1 MRAARKVKRSGAT
14 LIVALVAVAI
24 FTSLAATNIRSVLR
38 HRQAVKSE
46 RNMIQTQLLCEAGC
60 DRAASMFA
68 SNREYAGE
76 VWLDMQDP
84 STGLVSKVDIRM
96 ERKDGKA
103 IAIVQ
108 ASLGGL
114 NQSPQRIQRTR
125 HIVLSASPEVE
136 PNR

>member
-1 MRAARKVKRSGAT
+1 MRAGRKVKRSGAT

-76 VWLDMQDP
+76 VWLDQQDP

-103 IAIVQ
+103 IASVQ

>member
-76 VWLDMQDP
+76 VWLDLQDP
-84 STGLVSKVDIRM
+84 STGLVTKVDIRM

-125 HIVLSASPEVE
+125 HIVLTANPEVE

>member
-1 MRAARKVKRSGAT
+1 MRAARNPKRSGAI

-68 SNREYAGE
+68 LNREYAGE
-76 VWLDMQDP
+76 VWLDLQDP
-84 STGLVSKVDIRM
+84 STGLVTKVDIRM
-96 ERKDGKA
+96 ERKEGKA
-103 IAIVQ
+103 IASVH

-114 NQSPQRIQRTR
+114 HQSPQRIQRTR
-125 HIVLSASPEVE
+125 HIVLSASPDVE

>member
-1 MRAARKVKRSGAT
+1 MRATRKPKRSGAI

-76 VWLDMQDP
+76 VWLDLQDP
-84 STGLVSKVDIRM
+84 STGLVTKVDIRM

>member
-1 MRAARKVKRSGAT
+1 MRAARKPKRSGAI

-60 DRAASMFA
+60 DRAATMFA
-68 SNREYAGE
+68 LNREYAGE

-84 STGLVSKVDIRM
+84 STGLVTKVDIRM

>member
-1 MRAARKVKRSGAT
+1 MRAARNPKRSGAI

-24 FTSLAATNIRSVLR
+24 FSSLAATNIRSVLR

-76 VWLDMQDP
+76 VWLDLQDP
-84 STGLVSKVDIRM
+84 STGLVTKVDIRM

-103 IAIVQ
+103 IASVQ

>member
-1 MRAARKVKRSGAT
+1 MRATRKPKRSGAI

-68 SNREYAGE
+68 LNREYAGE
-76 VWLDMQDP
+76 VWLDQQDP
-84 STGLVSKVDIRM
+84 STGLVTKVD
-96 ERKDGKA
+96 KA
-103 IAIVQ
+103 IASVQ

-114 NQSPQRIQRTR
+114 HQSPQRIQRTR

>member
-1 MRAARKVKRSGAT
+1 MRAARKVNRSGAT

-76 VWLDMQDP
+76 VWLDLQDP
-84 STGLVSKVDIRM
+84 SAGLVTKVDIRM

>member
-1 MRAARKVKRSGAT
+1 MRAGRKVKRSGAT

-60 DRAASMFA
+60 DRVASMFA

-76 VWLDMQDP
+76 VWLDQQDP
-84 STGLVSKVDIRM
+84 STGLVTKVDIRM

>member
-76 VWLDMQDP
+76 VWLDLQDP
-84 STGLVSKVDIRM
+84 STGLVTKVDIRM

>member
-1 MRAARKVKRSGAT
+1 MRAARKVNRSGAT

-76 VWLDMQDP
+76 VWLDLQDP
-84 STGLVSKVDIRM
+84 STGLVTKVDIRM

>member
-1 MRAARKVKRSGAT
+1 
-14 LIVALVAVAI
+14 
-24 FTSLAATNIRSVLR
+24 
-38 HRQAVKSE
+38 
-46 RNMIQTQLLCEAGC
+46 MIQTQLLCEAGC

-76 VWLDMQDP
+76 VWLDLQDP
-84 STGLVSKVDIRM
+84 STGLVTKVDIRM

-103 IAIVQ
+103 IASVQ

>member
-1 MRAARKVKRSGAT
+1 MRAGRKVKRSGAT

-38 HRQAVKSE
+38 HRQEVKSE

-76 VWLDMQDP
+76 VWLDQQDP

>member
-1 MRAARKVKRSGAT
+1 MRAGRKVKRSGAT

-76 VWLDMQDP
+76 VWLDLQDP
-84 STGLVSKVDIRM
+84 STGLVTKVDIRM

>member
-76 VWLDMQDP
+76 VWLDLQDP
-84 STGLVSKVDIRM
+84 STGLVTKVDIRM

-125 HIVLSASPEVE
+125 HIMLSASPEVE

>member
-76 VWLDMQDP
+76 VWLDLQDP
-84 STGLVSKVDIRM
+84 STGLVTKVDIRM

-103 IAIVQ
+103 IASVQ

>member
-1 MRAARKVKRSGAT
+1 MRAARKVKRSGAI

-68 SNREYAGE
+68 SNQEYAGE

-84 STGLVSKVDIRM
+84 GTGLVTKVDIRM

>member
-1 MRAARKVKRSGAT
+1 MRAGRKVKRSGAT

-76 VWLDMQDP
+76 VWLDLQDP
-84 STGLVSKVDIRM
+84 STGLVTKVDIRM

-103 IAIVQ
+103 IASVQ

>member
-1 MRAARKVKRSGAT
+1 MRAARNPKRSGAI

-68 SNREYAGE
+68 LNREYAGE
-76 VWLDMQDP
+76 VWLDLQDP
-84 STGLVSKVDIRM
+84 STGLVTKVDIRM

-103 IAIVQ
+103 IASVQ

>member
-1 MRAARKVKRSGAT
+1 MRAARKVKRSGAI

-24 FTSLAATNIRSVLR
+24 FTSLAAANIRSVLR

-76 VWLDMQDP
+76 VWLDLQDP
-84 STGLVSKVDIRM
+84 STGLVTKVDIRM

>member
-1 MRAARKVKRSGAT
+1 MRATRKPKRSGAI

-68 SNREYAGE
+68 MNREYAGE
-76 VWLDMQDP
+76 VWLDQQDP
-84 STGLVSKVDIRM
+84 STGLVTKVDIRM

-103 IAIVQ
+103 IASVQ

-125 HIVLSASPEVE
+125 QIVLSASPEVE

>member
-1 MRAARKVKRSGAT
+1 MRAARNPKRSGAI

-60 DRAASMFA
+60 DRAASMLA
-68 SNREYAGE
+68 LNREYAGE
-76 VWLDMQDP
+76 VWLDLQDP
-84 STGLVSKVDIRM
+84 STGLVTKVDIRM

>member
-24 FTSLAATNIRSVLR
+24 FTSLAATNIRFVLR

-76 VWLDMQDP
+76 VWLDLQDP
-84 STGLVSKVDIRM
+84 STGLVTKVDIRM

-125 HIVLSASPEVE
+125 HIVLNASPEVE

>member
-1 MRAARKVKRSGAT
+1 MRAGRKVKRSGAT

-76 VWLDMQDP
+76 VWLDQQDP
-84 STGLVSKVDIRM
+84 STGLVTKVDIRM

-103 IAIVQ
+103 IASVQ

>member
-76 VWLDMQDP
+76 VWLDQQDP
-84 STGLVSKVDIRM
+84 STGLVTKVDIRM

-125 HIVLSASPEVE
+125 QIVLSASPEVE

>member
-76 VWLDMQDP
+76 VWLDLQDP
-84 STGLVSKVDIRM
+84 STGLVTKVEIRM

>member
-76 VWLDMQDP
+76 VWLDLQDP
-84 STGLVSKVDIRM
+84 STGLVTKVDIRM

-125 HIVLSASPEVE
+125 HIVLSANPEVE